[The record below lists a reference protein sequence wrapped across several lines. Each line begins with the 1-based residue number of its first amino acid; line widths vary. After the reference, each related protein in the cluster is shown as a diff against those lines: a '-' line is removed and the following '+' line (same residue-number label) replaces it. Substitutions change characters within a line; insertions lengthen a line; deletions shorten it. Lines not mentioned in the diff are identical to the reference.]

1 MKTLKEQLI
10 SVNEEFYKTKR
21 IDAEY
26 DMDFLKIGPLD
37 MDKYDF
43 VMIDE
48 PLGTITLITTIELN
62 AMAENDE
69 DFKDEVSK
77 ISKLKY
83 GESYKYYDTIF
94 VKI

>member
-10 SVNEEFYKTKR
+10 NVNENLYRTKR

-26 DMDFLKIGPLD
+26 DMDFLKIGPIDLD
-37 MDKYDF
+37 EYDF

-48 PLGTITLITTIELN
+48 PLSTITLITQNELDR
-62 AMAENDE
+62 MTEDDE
-69 DFKDEVSK
+69 DLKDELSK
-77 ISKLKY
+77 ILKLKY
-83 GESYKYYDTIF
+83 SESYKYYDTIF